1 MIMMFNIDSDD
12 HDIIGSK
19 VTSLVI
25 CLNEIKMGV
34 IAKAV
39 LFPVRCWWWVVVVVD
54 HDDIDDDDDDDDL
67 TDRNL

>member
-1 MIMMFNIDSDD
+1 MIVMIMMFNIDSDD

-39 LFPVRCWWWVVVVVD
+39 LFPVRC
-54 HDDIDDDDDDDDL
+54 
-67 TDRNL
+67 